1 MSLLIGDKQ
10 VSARRTRSKAKQRTE
25 MPDTEAKLDAV
36 LAKMDELLA
45 AKDEQES
52 KLNAILMK
60 LESLEKSQ
68 KKTAQDV
75 DELKDSYKLLDHDVT
90 EVKSALAEK
99 ANRKEID
106 ALNKKIEDLENR
118 SKRNNVIIWGLK
130 EGAEKDCSS
139 VEEFLEEELFSKH
152 MGLDNIE
159 VMRAHRTKINQAAA
173 SATAPQSRPIH
184 VYLLR
189 YPDKGRILKAA
200 ANTLKDNPFCDSQI
214 FISDDVSKS
223 VRSER
228 AKLRKDHLKQ
238 LKEREGVQ
246 FAFIPWSVPAQILY
260 KEIDSEGLKSF
271 KIRHE

>member
-1 MSLLIGDKQ
+1 M
-10 VSARRTRSKAKQRTE
+10 SARLTRSKAKQRTE
-25 MPDTEAKLDAV
+25 MSVSEAKLDAV
-36 LAKMDELLA
+36 LAKMDDLLA

-52 KLNAILMK
+52 KLNTILLK

-68 KKTAQDV
+68 KKNAKDV
-75 DELKDSYKLLDHDVT
+75 SELKDSYKLLDHDVT
-90 EVKSALAEK
+90 EIKSAIEEK
-99 ANRKEID
+99 ASREEID
-106 ALNKKIEDLENR
+106 ALNKKIDDLENR
-118 SKRNNVIIWGLK
+118 SKRNNVVIWGLK

-139 VEEFLEEELFSKH
+139 VKKFLNEELFSKH
-152 MGLDNIE
+152 MGLENIE
-159 VMRAHRTKINQAAA
+159 VMRAHRTKINQAATSA
-173 SATAPQSRPIH
+173 SALQPRPIH

-200 ANTLKDNPFCDSQI
+200 SNTLKDNPFCDGQI
-214 FISDDVSKS
+214 FISYDVSKA

-260 KEIDSEGLKSF
+260 KQTDSEGLKSF

>member
-1 MSLLIGDKQ
+1 
-10 VSARRTRSKAKQRTE
+10 

-45 AKDEQES
+45 AKDKQES

-75 DELKDSYKLLDHDVT
+75 YELKDSYKLLDHDVT
-90 EVKSALAEK
+90 E
-99 ANRKEID
+99 
-106 ALNKKIEDLENR
+106 
-118 SKRNNVIIWGLK
+118 
-130 EGAEKDCSS
+130 
-139 VEEFLEEELFSKH
+139 H

-200 ANTLKDNPFCDSQI
+200 ANTLKDNPFCDRQI

-223 VRSER
+223 VRKYPTCPAICCQNGQTRWWPADLLVADGNVEDLETFLLS
-228 AKLRKDHLKQ
+228 
-238 LKEREGVQ
+238 VQ
-246 FAFIPWSVPAQILY
+246 DCICRIAQCTAL
-260 KEIDSEGLKSF
+260 GN
-271 KIRHE
+271 

>member
-1 MSLLIGDKQ
+1 
-10 VSARRTRSKAKQRTE
+10 

-45 AKDEQES
+45 AKDKQES

-75 DELKDSYKLLDHDVT
+75 YELKDSYKLLDHDVT

-118 SKRNNVIIWGLK
+118 SKRNNVVIWGLK

-200 ANTLKDNPFCDSQI
+200 ANTLKDNPFCDRQI

-228 AKLRKDHLKQ
+228 EANEVKPVVYLGLRVCMIVADGNVEDLETF
-238 LKEREGVQ
+238 LLSVQ
-246 FAFIPWSVPAQILY
+246 DCICRIAQCTALGNVEYIH
-260 KEIDSEGLKSF
+260 DCSEGF
-271 KIRHE
+271 V